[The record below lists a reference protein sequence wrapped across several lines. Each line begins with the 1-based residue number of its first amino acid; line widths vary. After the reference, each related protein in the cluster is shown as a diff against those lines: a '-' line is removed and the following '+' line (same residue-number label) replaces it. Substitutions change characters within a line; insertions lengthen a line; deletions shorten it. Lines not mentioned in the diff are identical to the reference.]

1 MSEFLKHVHVF
12 NDRDFVVGQI
22 QYFKLQQTLQALNC
36 LYAVE

>member
-12 NDRDFVVGQI
+12 NDRDFVVCQI
-22 QYFKLQQTLQALNC
+22 QYFKLLQTVQALDY